1 MMQRPMNLDLAGQF
15 LAGFG
20 PGEIGLGDDL
30 EGPSEIF
37 VLLSLDW
44 LDPADLVALGEAALA
59 EEAASLIGDDLAWL
73 VVVFRSKRLYFLLN
87 DLDHIANI

>member
-44 LDPADLVALGEAALA
+44 LDSAHFIALGEATLSK
-59 EEAASLIGDDLAWL
+59 EA
-73 VVVFRSKRLYFLLN
+73 
-87 DLDHIANI
+87 

>member
-1 MMQRPMNLDLAGQF
+1 MMQRTMNLDLAGQF

-20 PGEIGLGDDL
+20 PGEIGLGDDF

-44 LDPADLVALGEAALA
+44 LDSAHLVALGEATLSK
-59 EEAASLIGDDLAWL
+59 EA
-73 VVVFRSKRLYFLLN
+73 
-87 DLDHIANI
+87 